1 MNSEEKT
8 VNQLEEAPAPAKRRT
23 SLRTLFLD
31 LSHGILYAVISAL
44 LSLCTLPFGVAP
56 LGLALLCAADRKLPY
71 IAFGVCASALAFSP
85 RPALFISAYAAVIL
99 IRILSRILLDPPTYT
114 ERQKTGRGF
123 FGTLFSESFLLRM
136 ATAAVGAFII
146 GLYPL
151 MANGFLFYDLYAAIL
166 GIVVAP
172 VAVFIFFGIFNNAD
186 IRSGLYYTAAALIA
200 AGAVFGARGLS
211 IYGISL
217 SPFLAMTATL
227 FATRKEGV
235 LTGVITGL
243 ITGLAYSPLY
253 SPVFIFSALMFGALR
268 RVSAIFA
275 GIAAFFAGISW
286 GIYVGGI
293 GSISSLMSALLA
305 SALIFAVTDKL
316 FLKDRKIEEKE
327 EGAEAAA
334 EKDIPHPAL
343 CPEKLTELRLFDIE
357 REMTSLQSAFSELS
371 GLFFEIGERMKK
383 PLAKDIRQ
391 ICDNAFDACCTNC
404 KNRDVCWEE
413 SHTELISAI
422 NSMSALIHQN
432 EKLSAKNTPTYLL
445 QNCERIS
452 DIQDEI
458 EHNTARHIRELLLYD
473 KSEIFA
479 LDYEATSE
487 LIGLSVK
494 KDSRE
499 YSPDTPLAE
508 AVARELEALGID
520 GLSVA
525 ACGEHKKKILLS
537 LPSEEVWEQSADK
550 IKKSLSKLLGKEVTL
565 EREQKLNGECRY
577 LFTEAP
583 LYEVEFA
590 KASVMSEGESAY
602 CGDTMNVFSVEGD
615 RFFSMI
621 SDGMGSGVDAALTSR
636 ISAVFMEKML
646 TAGNSTEISLKM
658 LNGFLRNKGGG
669 SLHECSATMD
679 LLELDLMRGEAY
691 FHKSGAAPTYV
702 FRRGE
707 LFKLRSKTLPLGI
720 IKDVDFKK
728 LKVDLQDGDVIIMI
742 SDGVTQGRED
752 CPWLYE
758 TLQKTLDAEGIKS
771 AVDLILERARRESAA
786 DDISVI
792 AIRIVRK

>member
-1 MNSEEKT
+1 MNSDEKT
-8 VNQLEEAPAPAKRRT
+8 VKQLEDTPIPAKRRR
-23 SLRTLFLD
+23 SLRAIFLD
-31 LSHGILYAVISAL
+31 FSLGMLYAVISAL
-44 LSLCTLPFGVAP
+44 LTLCELPFGVTP
-56 LGLALLCAADRKLPY
+56 LGVALLSATDRKLPY
-71 IAFGVCASALAFSP
+71 IAFGVCASALVYSP
-85 RPALFISAYAAVIL
+85 RPVLFISAYAAVIL
-99 IRILSRILLDPPTYT
+99 IRTISRILLDPPTYT
-114 ERQKTGRGF
+114 ERNNAKHGF
-123 FGTLFSESFLLRM
+123 FGTLFSENFLLRM
-136 ATAAVGAFII
+136 STAAIGAFII

-151 MANGFLFYDLYAAIL
+151 MANGFLYYDLYAAIL
-166 GIVVAP
+166 GIIAAP
-172 VAVFIFFGIFNNAD
+172 VAVFIFFGIFNNTD
-186 IRSGLYYTAAALIA
+186 IRGGLYYTALALIA
-200 AGAVFGARGLS
+200 FGTVFGSRGLS
-211 IYGISL
+211 IYGISV
-217 SPFLAMTATL
+217 SVFLAMSATL
-227 FATRKEGV
+227 FATRKAGM
-235 LTGVITGL
+235 LMGVIAGL

-253 SPVFIFSALMFGALR
+253 SPIFIFSAIMFGALR
-268 RVSAIFA
+268 RISTIFA

-293 GSISSLMSALLA
+293 GSIASLMSGLLA
-305 SALIFAVTDKL
+305 SALIFAVTDEL
-316 FLKDRKIEEKE
+316 FFKDPKAETAENIKE
-327 EGAEAAA
+327 VSDARELTRTV
-334 EKDIPHPAL
+334 L
-343 CPEKLTELRLFDIE
+343 CPEKLTELRLSDVE
-357 REMTSLQSAFSELS
+357 REMIALQSAFSELS

-404 KNRDVCWEE
+404 KNRELCWEE
-413 SHTELISAI
+413 NHTELISAI

-432 EKLSAKNTPTYLL
+432 EKLTSKNTPTYLL

-479 LDYEATSE
+479 LDYEAISE
-487 LIGLSVK
+487 LIGLGVK
-494 KDSRE
+494 KDCHE
-499 YSPDTPLAE
+499 YLADTPLAE
-508 AVARELEALGID
+508 AVARELEPLGIEQ
-520 GLSVA
+520 LSVA
-525 ACGEHKKKILLS
+525 ACGEKKKRILIS
-537 LPSEEVWEQSADK
+537 LPSEKVWQENEDK
-550 IKKSLSKLLGKEVTL
+550 IKKALSKLLGKEVCL
-565 EREQKLNGECRY
+565 KKQEKVSGEYRY
-577 LFTEAP
+577 LFAEAP
-583 LYEVEFA
+583 LYEVECA
-590 KASVMSEGESAY
+590 KASVMSEDENSY
-602 CGDTMNVFSVEGD
+602 CGDTVNVFSTEGD

-646 TAGNSTEISLKM
+646 AAGNSTEISLKM

-728 LKVDLQDGDVIIMI
+728 LKVDVQDGDVIIMI